1 MQRRVT
7 AALPSAAGPT
17 RAEAR
22 NGDPAQ
28 VRAARTWLPTAAL
41 SHGIV
46 LAAFLAAVV
55 AAVVLVGFGGFH
67 YYATA
72 PALRG
77 YEKAHRILRPSGAVG
92 QTLGIAG
99 FTLVLLTLLYALRK
113 KVPFLRN
120 RGNSRG
126 WLEAHIFCGVAG
138 PALITLHTSLKF
150 NGIISVAYWSMVLV
164 VLSGFVG
171 RYLYIRIPRT
181 IRGTELSLDEIHLR
195 IDELKRREDEASLF
209 TAGSVAFSDEIDA
222 LHRER
227 EVLVRQLAGL
237 ERTKK
242 LFELW
247 HVFHRPLVWLMF
259 AIAAVHV
266 ALALYMGYSF
276 VRF

>member
-1 MQRRVT
+1 MQRTVT
-7 AALPSAAGPT
+7 SAASSAAGPRPVPLRDGDVS
-17 RAEAR
+17 RAGTPGRSRSA
-22 NGDPAQ
+22 
-28 VRAARTWLPTAAL
+28 AAL
-41 SHGIV
+41 SHGLV
-46 LAAFLAAVV
+46 LGALVGVVV
-55 AAVVLVGFGGFH
+55 AAVVVFGLGGLH
-67 YYATA
+67 YYTT
-72 PALRG
+72 PLGLRG
-77 YEKAHRILRPSGAVG
+77 YEKVHRLLRPSGLAG
-92 QTLGIAG
+92 QALGITG
-99 FTLVLLTLLYALRK
+99 FVLVLLTLLYALRK

-171 RYLYIRIPRT
+171 RYLYVRIPRT

-209 TAGSVAFSDEIDA
+209 NDRSLAFSAEISA
-222 LHRER
+222 LHKER

-242 LFELW
+242 LFDLW

-259 AIAAVHV
+259 AIAAAHV

-276 VRF
+276 VHF